1 MTRRTALG
9 SHLENIMSKARVLI
23 IGVGSIGERHLRCFG
38 LADRAELSICETNEA
53 RRQEVAA
60 HYSVPATFATL
71 EEALAVPPDAAVICT
86 PAHLHLPMAQRLVE
100 KGVHLLIEKPLST
113 SLDGVE
119 RLRTMAERRK
129 LVTAVAYVNRLHP
142 LVAAAREAIL
152 SGRFGKPVE
161 LVAVAG
167 QHFPYYRPAYRDI
180 YYNDRATGGGAIQD
194 ALTHMLN
201 TGEWLTG
208 PVSECA
214 ADAAHQVLSGVN
226 VEDTVHV
233 IARHGNVQASYCLN
247 QHQAANEAT
256 ITVVCERGMVKIEQH
271 RMRWRWATAPE
282 EPWHDETLPPL
293 ERDDLFVNQA
303 NMFLDAVE
311 RGSPVACSL
320 DEGEQTLRVNLAVLK
335 AADTRTWQTI
345 A

>member
-1 MTRRTALG
+1 
-9 SHLENIMSKARVLI
+9 LI

-38 LADRAELSICETNEA
+38 QTNRAELSICETNEA
-53 RRQEVAA
+53 LRQKVAA
-60 HYSVPATFATL
+60 RYSIPTAFGTL
-71 EEALAVPPDAAVICT
+71 EEALADPSDAAVICT
-86 PAHLHLPMAQRLVE
+86 PAHLHLPMAHRLAE
-100 KGVHLLIEKPLST
+100 TGVHLLIEKPLST

-119 RLRTMAERRK
+119 RLRTMAESKK
-129 LVTAVAYVNRLHP
+129 LVTAVAYVNRMHP
-142 LVAAAREAIL
+142 LLGAARDAIL
-152 SGRFGKPVE
+152 SGRYGKPVE

-167 QHFPYYRPAYRDI
+167 QHFPFYRPAYRDI

-194 ALTHMLN
+194 ALTHMIN
-201 TGEWLTG
+201 TGEWLVG

-214 ADAAHQVLSGVN
+214 ADAAHQVLSGVD

-233 IARHGNVQASYCLN
+233 IARHGSVQASYSLN

-256 ITVVCERGMVKIEQH
+256 INLVCERGVVKIEQH
-271 RMRWRWATAPE
+271 LMRWRWATKPDE
-282 EPWHDETLPPL
+282 SWHDETFPPL
-293 ERDDLFVNQA
+293 ERDDLFVSQA

-311 RGSPVACSL
+311 HGSPAACSL
-320 DEGEQTLRVNLAVLK
+320 DEGEQTLRVNLAILK